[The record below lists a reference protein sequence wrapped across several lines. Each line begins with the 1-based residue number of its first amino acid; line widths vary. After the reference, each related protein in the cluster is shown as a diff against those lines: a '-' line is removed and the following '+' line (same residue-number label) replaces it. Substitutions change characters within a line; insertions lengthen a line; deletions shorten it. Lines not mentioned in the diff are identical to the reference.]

1 MTIDAKLFAQAGEAM
16 FGPDWRQPLAELI
29 GMNIRTVRRISAA
42 LREGEDYPINPT
54 LAPVLAEHLRAYA
67 RRSQEEAKAA
77 EELAK
82 KLEK

>member
-1 MTIDAKLFAQAGEAM
+1 M

-54 LAPVLAEHLRAYA
+54 LAPLLAEHLRAYA
-67 RRSQEEAKAA
+67 QRSREAA
-77 EELAK
+77 EGAEALATQ
-82 KLEK
+82 LEG